1 MSERTD
7 AAGACVLGSGVL
19 HDFIA
24 ANRTVLI
31 DRCQSMVATRS
42 ASKRPSSELAHG
54 IPVFLDQII
63 ETLTIEQSVPLPGR
77 AVSSQL
83 DRGSGPDVG
92 AVAMLHGRDL
102 LDEGFSLEQ
111 VIRDYGDVCQAVTS
125 LASEAGAPISAE
137 EFHTFNRCLD
147 DAIAA
152 AVTKYSQEKA
162 VLQMKA
168 GEPAEARSARVT
180 EDLDHLETA
189 LTQTQL
195 ALADTEAALTA
206 AQQEA
211 HEALVRSLH
220 DSLTGLPNR
229 ELFDDRLAK
238 AISLADRHN
247 WTLAVMF
254 LDLDRFKRI
263 NDAHGHAT
271 GDIVLQKIAERL
283 LQYVRDEDTV
293 CRNGGD
299 EFLYLLM
306 NPRGLGNVQRIANSV
321 LRGIAQP
328 VMVGDREFVVK
339 PSIGIAIYP
348 NDGPTGD
355 DLIINADAAM
365 YRAKKVLRG
374 VAFFDRRETPSIA
387 VQVLPIR

>member
-1 MSERTD
+1 VLKRTD
-7 AAGACVLGSGVL
+7 VADAFDLESGVL
-19 HDFIA
+19 HDFLA

-31 DRCQSMVATRS
+31 DRCRNMVATRS
-42 ASKRPSSELAHG
+42 APKRPSSEIAHG
-54 IPVFLDQII
+54 IPIFLDQII
-63 ETLTIEQSVPLPGR
+63 ETLTIGQSARLPGHA
-77 AVSSQL
+77 AVSQL
-83 DRGSGPDVG
+83 DLGSGPDVG

-125 LASEAGAPISAE
+125 LASETGAPISAD

-152 AVTKYSQEKA
+152 AVTEYSQEKA

-168 GEPAEARSARVT
+168 GVPARSTSARVT

-206 AQQEA
+206 AQQDA

-229 ELFDDRLAK
+229 ELFDDRLTK

-306 NPRGLGNVQRIANSV
+306 NPRGQENVRRIANSV
-321 LRGIAQP
+321 LWGVAEP
-328 VMVGDREFVVK
+328 VVVDDREFVVK

-348 NDGPTGD
+348 DDGHTGD
-355 DLIINADAAM
+355 DLIVNADAAM
-365 YRAKKVLRG
+365 YRAKKALHG
-374 VAFFDRRETPSIA
+374 VAFFDRRETPSI
-387 VQVLPIR
+387 VV